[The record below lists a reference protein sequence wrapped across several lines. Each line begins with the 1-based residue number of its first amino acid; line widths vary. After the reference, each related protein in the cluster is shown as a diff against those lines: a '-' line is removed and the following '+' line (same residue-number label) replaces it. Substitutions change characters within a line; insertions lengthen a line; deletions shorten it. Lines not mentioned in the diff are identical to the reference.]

1 MKSMSRSDKTNMNTV
16 AIVED
21 DDRVRRSLV
30 SMIQHIPGCACV
42 GNYGSGE
49 AALEGLAQL
58 RARVIVMDINLPGMD
73 GVECV
78 RQLAGRDPGV
88 LIIMLTV
95 HEDTDTIFDALA
107 AGASGYLLK
116 PVRTQELAEALQDML
131 GGGAPMSSSIA
142 RKVVQT
148 FRKPTAETNSLATD
162 TTLSVR
168 EIDVLHL
175 LSRGHLYKEIGET
188 LDISYGTVRTYIQR
202 IYKKLHVRSRAQAV
216 AQHLIK

>member
-1 MKSMSRSDKTNMNTV
+1 MKSMGRSDATNVSRV

-30 SMIQHIPGCACV
+30 AMIQHMPGCECV
-42 GNYGSGE
+42 GDYGSGE
-49 AALEGLAQL
+49 AALEGLAQV

-95 HEDTDTIFDALA
+95 HEDTDTIFEALS

-148 FRKPTAETNSLATD
+148 FRKPTAGTDDHATD
-162 TTLSVR
+162 TALSVR
-168 EIDVLHL
+168 ETEVLHL
-175 LSRGHLYKEIGET
+175 LSKGHLYKEIGDT
-188 LDISYGTVRTYIQR
+188 LDISYGTVRTHIQR

-216 AQHLIK
+216 ALHRKK

>member
-1 MKSMSRSDKTNMNTV
+1 MKSRGLSDTTTSSTV

-21 DDRVRRSLV
+21 DDRVRRSMV
-30 SMIQHIPGCACV
+30 SMIRHIPGCECV
-42 GNYGSGE
+42 GDYSSGE
-49 AALEGLAQL
+49 AALEGLAKSP
-58 RARVIVMDINLPGMD
+58 ARIVAMDINLPGMD

-78 RQLAGRDPGV
+78 RQLAVRTPGM

-95 HEDTDTIFDALA
+95 HEDTDTIFEALA

-116 PVRTQELAEALQDML
+116 PVRTQELAEAVQEML

-142 RKVVQT
+142 RKVVQA
-148 FRKPTAETNSLATD
+148 FRKPPVAADAQATD

-168 EIDVLHL
+168 ETEVLHL
-175 LSRGHLYKEIGET
+175 LSKGHLYKEISDT
-188 LDISYGTVRTYIQR
+188 LEISYGTVRTHIQR

-216 AQHLIK
+216 AHHLNK

>member
-1 MKSMSRSDKTNMNTV
+1 MKSTGRSDTTKVNTV

-30 SMIQHIPGCACV
+30 AMIQHMPGCECV
-42 GNYGSGE
+42 GDYGSGE
-49 AALEGLAQL
+49 AALEGLAQV
-58 RARVIVMDINLPGMD
+58 RARVIVMDINLPGMN

-78 RQLAGRDPGV
+78 RQLAARDPGL

-95 HEDTDTIFDALA
+95 HEDTDTIFEALS

-116 PVRTQELAEALQDML
+116 PVRTQELAEAVQNML

-142 RKVVQT
+142 RKVVQA
-148 FRKPTAETNSLATD
+148 FRKPPAGTDAQATD

-168 EIDVLHL
+168 ETEVLHL
-175 LSRGHLYKEIGET
+175 LSKGHLYKEIGDT
-188 LDISYGTVRTYIQR
+188 LDISYGTVRTHIQR

-216 AQHLIK
+216 ALHRKK

>member
-148 FRKPTAETNSLATD
+148 FRKPTTETNSPATD

-175 LSRGHLYKEIGET
+175 LSKGHLYKEIGET

>member
-1 MKSMSRSDKTNMNTV
+1 MKSISRSDTTNVSTV

-30 SMIQHIPGCACV
+30 AMIQHMPGCACV
-42 GNYGSGE
+42 GDYGSGE
-49 AALEGLAQL
+49 AALEGLAQV
-58 RARVIVMDINLPGMD
+58 RARVIVMDINLPGMN

-78 RQLAGRDPGV
+78 RQLAGKNPGM

-95 HEDTDTIFDALA
+95 HEDTDTIFEALS

-142 RKVVQT
+142 RKVVQA
-148 FRKPTAETNSLATD
+148 FRKAPAVTEPPATD
-162 TTLSVR
+162 TALSVR
-168 EIDVLHL
+168 ETEVLHL
-175 LSRGHLYKEIGET
+175 LSKGCMYKQIGDT
-188 LDISYGTVRTYIQR
+188 LEISYGTVRTHIQR
-202 IYKKLHVRSRAQAV
+202 IYKKLHVRSRFQAV
-216 AQHLIK
+216 ALHREK

>member
-58 RARVIVMDINLPGMD
+58 RARVIVMDINLPGID

-131 GGGAPMSSSIA
+131 NGGAPMSSSIA

-148 FRKPTAETNSLATD
+148 FRKPIAGTNSPATD

-175 LSRGHLYKEIGET
+175 LSKGHLYKEIGDT

-216 AQHLIK
+216 AHHLKK

>member
-58 RARVIVMDINLPGMD
+58 RARVIVMDINLPGID

-148 FRKPTAETNSLATD
+148 FRKPTTETNSPATD

-175 LSRGHLYKEIGET
+175 LSKGHLYKEIGET

>member
-1 MKSMSRSDKTNMNTV
+1 MKSISRSDTTNVSTV

-30 SMIQHIPGCACV
+30 AMIQHMPGCACV
-42 GNYGSGE
+42 GDYGSGE
-49 AALEGLAQL
+49 AALEGLAQV
-58 RARVIVMDINLPGMD
+58 RARVIVMDINLPGMN

-78 RQLAGRDPGV
+78 RQLAGRDHGV

-95 HEDTDTIFDALA
+95 HEDTDTIFEALA

-148 FRKPTAETNSLATD
+148 FRKPTAGTNSPATD

-168 EIDVLHL
+168 EIEVLHL
-175 LSRGHLYKEIGET
+175 LSKGHLYKEIGDT

>member
-1 MKSMSRSDKTNMNTV
+1 MKNMGLSDTTNGITM

-49 AALEGLAQL
+49 AALDGLAQL
-58 RARVIVMDINLPGMD
+58 RARVVVMDINLPGMD

-78 RQLAGRDPGV
+78 RQLAGRDPGM

-95 HEDTDTIFDALA
+95 HEDTDTIFEALA

-116 PVRTQELAEALQDML
+116 PVRTQELAEAVQDML

-142 RKVVQT
+142 RKVVQA
-148 FRKPTAETNSLATD
+148 FRKAPARTDDHATD
-162 TTLSVR
+162 TALSVR
-168 EIDVLHL
+168 ETEVLHL
-175 LSRGHLYKEIGET
+175 LSKGHLYKEIGDT
-188 LDISYGTVRTYIQR
+188 LDISYGTVRTHIQR
-202 IYKKLHVRSRAQAV
+202 IYKKLHVRSRSQAV
-216 AQHLIK
+216 ALHLEK

>member
-1 MKSMSRSDKTNMNTV
+1 MKRIGLSDTPPRNTV

-30 SMIQHIPGCACV
+30 SMIRHIPGCACV
-42 GNYGSGE
+42 GDYGSGE
-49 AALEGLAQL
+49 AALDGLAQV
-58 RARVIVMDINLPGMD
+58 RARVVVMDINLPGMD

-78 RQLAGRDPGV
+78 RQLAVRDPGV

-95 HEDTDTIFDALA
+95 HEDTDTIFEALS

-148 FRKPTAETNSLATD
+148 FRKAPTGTEAPATD
-162 TTLSVR
+162 TALSVR
-168 EIDVLHL
+168 ETEVLHL
-175 LSRGHLYKEIGET
+175 LSKGCMYKQIGDT
-188 LDISYGTVRTYIQR
+188 LEISYGTVRTHIQR

-216 AQHLIK
+216 ALHRKK

>member
-107 AGASGYLLK
+107 AGASVYLLK

>member
-148 FRKPTAETNSLATD
+148 FRKPTAETNSPATD